1 MKKILLILFAL
12 LPLISF
18 SQNSEALRKQ
28 AMQFYNEGK
37 FNESLKTFDK
47 IKDKELLQNTNI
59 GVWKEHIASIL
70 NHNFSEKYS
79 ISDKDTLNIKVRVQ
93 TVNIV
98 SEGVFNRKTN
108 SYVIAPIYDWI
119 LALCDDKFNF
129 FVVIKNNQQAL
140 LDKTGK
146 IVIPFK
152 NQKITTSE
160 DYFTYHNGL
169 QGTLEYFIVTDLD
182 KNSKTQETISIY
194 DLNCKLIFECSSAIL
209 YKNNLLLAKKDGRW
223 KFINLKNNEV
233 LVDSIDSYEE
243 MYPNYAE
250 EKESQYF
257 ILHIGNH
264 LSIYRPQTNQLIKDV
279 FDSYTK
285 ESQDENILSE
295 IIFCKENF
303 IEPKEVPLKDKNKY
317 LIVKKDSKA
326 GVYNFSKFEYHT
338 EPIYDS
344 ISNMGNTF
352 LKGKDSNLFFPEPVV
367 EQKEFS
373 KYYIFITKNKNKF
386 GARLLDGKM
395 LLDNEYD
402 EIKSFS
408 SNIYYKDVL
417 FYRIKNKWGFTILNN
432 KKIEKPQYDFV
443 CIDYSK
449 AQDLHIA
456 TYRNKKKTLY
466 KLNGELYRDLKDN
479 NPKEY
484 VSSQNPIDGMN
495 DSYTDRQLFKQNNKY
510 GIADVDG
517 NEILKAQ
524 YSYIVRAN
532 KNIFLAGNDIKDS
545 KSLEGLLD
553 INGKEVLPIK
563 YESIT
568 IYPSPNYNEKREES
582 LVFEVKNKDNNYSLY
597 NSKGQSIY
605 PFVIQD
611 IIERLIIRND
621 SIKTYYY
628 IISEKV
634 NHQNITYFDNGRQI
648 YDYKISLLKIQGDT
662 LTKVLDNCNNI
673 RTDIHNIILGYQDK
687 LGRYGLYNLQN
698 GKDSGAIL
706 ARYTNPQH
714 DQKFIFANTA
724 DEKQVFFDTDLNM
737 HQIPYPIVSY
747 KNKFFIYKDK
757 DLYGAINDKLEIAKF
772 KYPVVDYYYQN
783 DKERNQVSENQKIIF
798 SLFKFKTDA
807 KSDKYGIVDFDGKV
821 LMPADNKY
829 DEIIFPFENH
839 NSVWCNKAKR
849 DVILEYVNKIFIC
862 KTKDKV
868 DILGPENK
876 KIVSF
881 IVPANWKFDFSDIT
895 VNHHLILRDGNTI
908 KLLNLKTQKIDL
920 ETIATKFSDDIDGGY
935 SDRQYDDKNHSVKM
949 IKYSKYG
956 RLIFEDSKTMEY
968 YDRNYDPF
976 LRTTL
981 FIVKRN
987 NKYGVIDANESIL
1000 IPFVNDSLYTPDNI
1014 NFIAKRGTKYGVLT
1028 NKNQM
1033 LHEFVYDA
1041 IKDIDFNKRS
1051 MEQRKVL
1058 VVTKNKKKGILDF
1071 LSGRVIIPIEQDD
1084 LNFSE
1089 TEGIQGRKNK
1099 TRTMYGRYGE
1109 KQFSIEC
1116 DTLYREK
1123 NLPYWCY
1130 TFIKDGKK
1138 GRIDYYGN
1146 LIDNDRNPYEITP
1159 ANQENDKTKSEN
1171 NKDYD
1176 DYKILERTNFAIV
1189 SKGQKQGVVD
1199 LSNSIIIS
1207 LIYDDIRYIKK
1218 GYFECKQGK
1227 KAVLVTPQNKVFY
1240 EIKNN
1245 DNN

>member
-1 MKKILLILFAL
+1 MKKSLLIILVL
-12 LPLISF
+12 LPLFGF
-18 SQNSEALRKQ
+18 SQNSEKLRKQ
-28 AMQFYNEGK
+28 AMQLFDEGK

-59 GVWKEHIASIL
+59 DVWKKHIASIL
-70 NHNFSEKYS
+70 NHNFSEKYG

-93 TVNIV
+93 TLNIV

-119 LALCDDKFNF
+119 LALFDDKSNF
-129 FVVIKNNQQAL
+129 FVATKNNQQAL

-152 NQKITTSE
+152 NQKITTS
-160 DYFTYHNGL
+160 DDFFTYYNGL
-169 QGTLEYFIVTDLD
+169 HGTLEYFIVTDLD
-182 KNSKTQETISIY
+182 KNSKTQETIGIY
-194 DLNCKLIFECSSAIL
+194 DLNSKLVFECSSAIL
-209 YKNNLLLAKKDGRW
+209 YRNNLLLAKKDGKW

-233 LVDSIDSYEE
+233 LADSIDSYEE

-250 EKESQYF
+250 EKESKYF

-264 LSIYRPQTNQLIKDV
+264 LSIYQPQINLLIKDV
-279 FDSYTK
+279 FDSYTE
-285 ESQDENILSE
+285 ESQDDNILSE
-295 IIFCKENF
+295 IIFSKENF
-303 IEPKEVPLKDKNKY
+303 IEPKEVPLKNKNKY
-317 LIVKKDSKA
+317 LIVKKNNKA
-326 GVYNFSKFEYHT
+326 GVYNFSKLEYYT

-344 ISNMGNTF
+344 ISNYGNTF
-352 LKGKDSNLFFPEPVV
+352 LQNKHSNLFFTEPVV
-367 EQKEFS
+367 ERKEYS

-386 GARLLDGKM
+386 GARLLDGKK
-395 LLDNEYD
+395 LLDNDYD

-408 SNIYYKDVL
+408 SGSYYKDVL

-432 KKIEKPQYDFV
+432 KKIQQPKYDFV
-443 CIDYSK
+443 CTDNDKGRS
-449 AQDLHIA
+449 LLIA
-456 TYRNKKKTLY
+456 AYHNKKKTIY
-466 KLNGELYRDLKDN
+466 KLNGELYHDSKDN
-479 NPKEY
+479 SPKEY
-484 VSSQNPIDGMN
+484 VSSQSPFDGLN

-510 GIADVDG
+510 GIEDVDG
-517 NEILKAQ
+517 KEILKAQ

-532 KNIFLAGNDIKDS
+532 KNIFLAGNNIKDS

-568 IYPSPNYNEKREES
+568 TYPNPSYSEKREEA
-582 LVFEVKNKDNNYSLY
+582 LVFEVKNKDNNYGLY

-605 PFVIQD
+605 PFIIQD
-611 IIERLIIRND
+611 IIERLSIRND

-628 IISEKV
+628 IVSEKV
-634 NHQNITYFDNGRQI
+634 NFQNITYFDNGRQI
-648 YDYKISLLKIQGDT
+648 YDYKISLLKMQGDT

-673 RTDIHNIILGYQDK
+673 RTDIHNIILSYQDK

-706 ARYTNPQH
+706 ARYTYSQH

-724 DEKQVFFDTDLNM
+724 DEKQAFFDMDLNM
-737 HQIPYPIVSY
+737 HKIPYPIVSY
-747 KNKFFIYKDK
+747 KNKFFIYNDK

-807 KSDKYGIVDFDGKV
+807 KSDKYGIVNFDGKV
-821 LMPADNKY
+821 LVPADNKY
-829 DEIIFPFENH
+829 EEIIFPFENY

-868 DILGPENK
+868 DIIGPENK
-876 KIVSF
+876 KIISF

-935 SDRQYDDKNHSVKM
+935 SDGQYDDKNHSVKM

-956 RLIFEDSKTMEY
+956 RLIFEDSKTMEH

-976 LRTTL
+976 LNITL
-981 FIVKRN
+981 FMVKRN
-987 NKYGVIDANESIL
+987 NKYGVIDANENIL

-1014 NFIAKRGTKYGVLT
+1014 NFIAKRGAKYGVLT

-1033 LHEFVYDA
+1033 LHEFVYDN
-1041 IKDIDFNKRS
+1041 IKNIDFIKGYAN
-1051 MEQRKVL
+1051 QQKVL

-1084 LNFSE
+1084 LNF

-1099 TRTMYGRYGE
+1099 TRTIYGNYGE

-1159 ANQENDKTKSEN
+1159 ANQENDKTKLEN
-1171 NKDYD
+1171 NKDFD
-1176 DYKILERTNFAIV
+1176 DYKILEGTNLAIV
-1189 SKGQKQGVVD
+1189 SKEQKQGVVD
-1199 LSNSIIIS
+1199 LSNSTIIS
-1207 LIYDDIRYIKK
+1207 LIYDDVRYIEK

-1240 EIKNN
+1240 VIKNP

>member
-1 MKKILLILFAL
+1 MKKTLLIILFL
-12 LPLISF
+12 LPFTGF
-18 SQNSEALRKQ
+18 SQNSEALREQ
-28 AMQFYNEGK
+28 AMHFYNEGK

-47 IKDKELLQNTNI
+47 IKDKEVLQNTNI

-70 NHNFSEKYS
+70 NHNFSEKYG
-79 ISDKDTLNIKVRVQ
+79 ISDKDTLNIKVKVQ

-119 LALCDDKFNF
+119 LTFCDDKSTF

-160 DYFTYHNGL
+160 DYFTYYNGL
-169 QGTLEYFIVTDLD
+169 HGTLEYFIVTDLD
-182 KNSKTQETISIY
+182 KNSKTQENIGIY
-194 DLNCKLIFECSSAIL
+194 DLNSKLVFECLSAVL
-209 YKNNLLLAKKDGRW
+209 YRNNLLLAKKDGKW
-223 KFINLKNNEV
+223 KFINLKTNEV

-250 EKESQYF
+250 EKESKYF

-264 LSIYRPQTNQLIKDV
+264 LSIYQPQNNLFIKDI
-279 FDSYTK
+279 FDSYEK
-285 ESQDENILSE
+285 ESQDDNILSK
-295 IIFCKENF
+295 IINDKENF
-303 IEPKEVPLKDKNKY
+303 SLPDEIPLKDKNKY
-317 LIVKKDSKA
+317 LIVKKDNKA
-326 GVYNFSKFEYHT
+326 GVYNFSKLVYYE
-338 EPIYDS
+338 EPAYDS
-344 ISNMGNTF
+344 ISNYGNT
-352 LKGKDSNLFFPEPVV
+352 LLESKHSNLFFTEPVL
-367 EQKEFS
+367 ERKEYS

-386 GARLLDGKM
+386 GARLLDGKK
-395 LLDNEYD
+395 LLNNEYD
-402 EIKSFS
+402 EIESFS
-408 SNIYYKDVL
+408 SNTYYKDVL
-417 FYRIKNKWGFTILNN
+417 FYRIKNNWGFTILNN

-443 CIDYSK
+443 CIDNTK
-449 AQDLHIA
+449 TQGLLIA
-456 TYRNKKKTLY
+456 AYRNKKKILY
-466 KLNGELYRDLKDN
+466 KLNGELYRDSKGN
-479 NPKEY
+479 SPKEY
-484 VSSQNPIDGMN
+484 VSSQSPSGGLN
-495 DSYTDRQLFKQNNKY
+495 DSYRDRQLFKQNNKY
-510 GIADVDG
+510 GIEDVDG
-517 NEILKAQ
+517 KEILKAQ
-524 YSYIVRAN
+524 YSYIVPAN
-532 KNIFLAGNDIKDS
+532 KNIFLAGNNIKDS

-582 LVFEVKNKDNNYSLY
+582 LVFEVKNKDNNYGLY
-597 NSKGQSIY
+597 NSKGQSMY
-605 PFVIQD
+605 PFIIQD
-611 IIERLIIRND
+611 IIERLSVQND

-634 NHQNITYFDNGRQI
+634 NYKNISYFDNGRQI
-648 YDYKISLLKIQGDT
+648 NDYKISLLKIQGDT

-687 LGRYGLYNLQN
+687 LGRYGFYNLQN

-706 ARYTNPQH
+706 ARYTYSQNY
-714 DQKFIFANTA
+714 QKFIFANTA

-747 KNKFFIYKDK
+747 KNKFFIYRDK
-757 DLYGAINDKLEIAKF
+757 NLYGAINDKLEIAKF

-807 KSDKYGIVDFDGKV
+807 KSDKYGIVNFDGKV
-821 LMPADNKY
+821 LVPADNKY
-829 DEIIFPFENH
+829 EEIIFPFENH

-849 DVILEYVNKIFIC
+849 EVILEYVNKIFIC

-868 DILGPENK
+868 DIIGPENK

-895 VNHHLILRDGNTI
+895 VNHHLIIRDRNII

-956 RLIFEDSKTMEY
+956 RLIFEDSKTMEH

-1033 LHEFVYDA
+1033 LHEFVYDN
-1041 IKDIDFNKRS
+1041 IKNIDFNKGYAN
-1051 MEQRKVL
+1051 QQKVL

-1071 LSGRVIIPIEQDD
+1071 LSGRAIIPIEQDD

-1089 TEGIQGRKNK
+1089 TGEIQGRKNK
-1099 TRTMYGRYGE
+1099 TRTVYRSYGE

-1176 DYKILERTNFAIV
+1176 DYKILEWTNFAIV
-1189 SKGQKQGVVD
+1189 SKEQKQGVVD
-1199 LSNSIIIS
+1199 LSNFIIIP
-1207 LIYDDIRYIKK
+1207 LIYDDIRYIER

-1227 KAVLVTPQNKVFY
+1227 KTVLVTPQNKVFY